1 MKNSLKI
8 GALIVGVIVC
18 ITACDPTQSKATKA
32 PIDTLQKTVDTG
44 SKAAIDTAKKDTSKK
59 M

>member
-18 ITACDPTQSKATKA
+18 IAACDPPQSKVTQA
-32 PIDTLQKTVDTG
+32 PIDTTQKTGDTG
-44 SKAAIDTAKKDTSKK
+44 SKAAIDTVKKDTSKK